1 MELIKVYFYIV
12 AAFVVLA
19 AVFDR
24 DDRFTVRDTLFTG
37 SLWPLVIVLVVVTLL
52 GWDMDYGRNR
62 MHRFQVGRPLD
73 GWPGISVTV
82 FGFTAR
88 FWKRRP
94 RPAQGQ
100 E

>member
-24 DDRFTVRDTLFTG
+24 NDQFTVRDTLFTG

-62 MHRFQVGRPLD
+62 MHRFQVGRPSD

-82 FGFTAR
+82 FGFTVR

-94 RPAQGQ
+94 RPAQGH